1 MLVIIGLESVTQSA
15 FHANQITSRF
25 FKDGT
30 AITFVFCVH
39 FIVFAVY
46 YSTDQD
52 LNAVVDEEV

>member
-1 MLVIIGLESVTQSA
+1 MLRNRHFTQTRLPA
-15 FHANQITSRF
+15 D